1 MAEEQKFETKLLRL
15 LAAELHYANM
25 ARTAQ
30 EKYGK
35 CFSDLEK
42 PEQAEIHKALSATI
56 TDLYLMVT
64 PTLLSSSGS
73 TEARLCFLT
82 ADVP

>member
-1 MAEEQKFETKLLRL
+1 MPDEQNFDTKLLRL

-35 CFSDLEK
+35 CFTDLEK
-42 PEQAEIHKALSATI
+42 SEQAEIHKTLSDTI
-56 TDLYLMVT
+56 SELYLLVT
-64 PTLLSSSGS
+64 PALLSSSGS
-73 TEARLCFLT
+73 KEARLCFLT
-82 ADVP
+82 G